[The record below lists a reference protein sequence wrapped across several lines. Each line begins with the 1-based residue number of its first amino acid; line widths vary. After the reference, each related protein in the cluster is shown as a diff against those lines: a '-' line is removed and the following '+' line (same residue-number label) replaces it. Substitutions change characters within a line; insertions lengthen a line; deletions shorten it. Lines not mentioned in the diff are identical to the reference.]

1 MIIPQVIVLPLALAY
16 LLVRLARAVRT
27 VRTEARADGADGAS
41 TVLAVACRGLPADR
55 IGWGQAMRSEL
66 ASIDGPA
73 ARRRFAL
80 GAVFAAF
87 RARIAGPLTGRP
99 SLALALAGVAACA
112 GLTVAALIAY
122 PALLGSGKLPLFLT
136 VLAVALAGY
145 AALAVARARDARPG
159 ARAARRQGM
168 LTGVL
173 LGAIWFAFDA
183 AWRNLHGRPLI
194 LAAVVPVLAG
204 AIAARSAGLR
214 AGLAAVTWAGLVGGL
229 AVFIGNAADAF
240 ATAGRSGDATR
251 LAGYAH
257 SGITG
262 SAAYWMGEG
271 LAISLVFLLLIPCV
285 TIILGTLGAVI
296 GDALRP
302 RAGRAR

>member
-183 AWRNLHGRPLI
+183 AWRNLHGLPLI

-204 AIAARSAGLR
+204 AIAARSAAGCGR
-214 AGLAAVTWAGLVGGL
+214 AWPRSPGPAWSAGWPCSSATRRTRSPPPAVPATRPGWPATRIAGLLAARPTGWVRAW
-229 AVFIGNAADAF
+229 
-240 ATAGRSGDATR
+240 RSRWSSCCSFPA
-251 LAGYAH
+251 
-257 SGITG
+257 
-262 SAAYWMGEG
+262 
-271 LAISLVFLLLIPCV
+271 
-285 TIILGTLGAVI
+285 
-296 GDALRP
+296 
-302 RAGRAR
+302 